1 MHGSCRSVSLLGNPH
16 DDDGLVA
23 LSFLY
28 LALVRFLQLVLLSF
42 CEQEELAIEV
52 GMLRHEITVLR
63 RQIGRPRGAETIRWT
78 KL

>member
-1 MHGSCRSVSLLGNPH
+1 
-16 DDDGLVA
+16 
-23 LSFLY
+23 
-28 LALVRFLQLVLLSF
+28 LALVRLLQLVRLSF
-42 CEQEELAIEV
+42 CEQEELAIDV